1 MTFQIKF
8 HQIRAF
14 VEVAR
19 QGSIRGASRTLNLS
33 QPALTKSIK
42 ELEEGMAA
50 QLFVRRSKG
59 VALTECGEGFYQ
71 RARLILEELRAAQDD
86 IRQRQGELAGQ
97 INIGMGA
104 SVSRTLMPAVITRFH
119 AQHPQVKVRIM
130 EGQLV
135 SMINELRQG
144 ELDFT
149 INTYYQ
155 GPYDQEFTFE
165 KLFEKPF
172 AVFCREGHPA
182 MGATSINELLH
193 YNWTMPTP
201 RGSYYKQLEEVFS
214 DRSQIPRIGV
224 VCETFSSCISLVAQ
238 SDFLSILP
246 QELGCDPLLA
256 HRLVDSLS
264 GGERQ
269 RAWIAMLVAQ
279 DSRCLLLDEPTSAL
293 DIAHQVD
300 VLALVHRLS
309 QQRGLTVIAVL
320 HDINM
325 AARYC
330 DYLVALRGGEMIA
343 QGTPAELMR
352 SETLEQIYGIPMGIL
367 PHPAGAAPVSF
378 VY

>member
-155 GPYDQEFTFE
+155 GPYD
-165 KLFEKPF
+165 
-172 AVFCREGHPA
+172 
-182 MGATSINELLH
+182 
-193 YNWTMPTP
+193 
-201 RGSYYKQLEEVFS
+201 
-214 DRSQIPRIGV
+214 
-224 VCETFSSCISLVAQ
+224 
-238 SDFLSILP
+238 
-246 QELGCDPLLA
+246 
-256 HRLVDSLS
+256 
-264 GGERQ
+264 
-269 RAWIAMLVAQ
+269 
-279 DSRCLLLDEPTSAL
+279 
-293 DIAHQVD
+293 
-300 VLALVHRLS
+300 
-309 QQRGLTVIAVL
+309 
-320 HDINM
+320 
-325 AARYC
+325 
-330 DYLVALRGGEMIA
+330 
-343 QGTPAELMR
+343 
-352 SETLEQIYGIPMGIL
+352 
-367 PHPAGAAPVSF
+367 
-378 VY
+378 

>member
-1 MTFQIKF
+1 MSFQVKF

-19 QGSIRGASRTLNLS
+19 QGSIRGASRAMNLS

-59 VALTECGEGFYQ
+59 VALTECGESFYQ
-71 RARLILEELRAAQDD
+71 HANLILEELRAAQDD
-86 IRQRQGELAGQ
+86 IRQRQGQLGGQ

-104 SVSRTLMPAVITRFH
+104 SVARTLMPTVITRFH
-119 AQHPQVKVRIM
+119 EQHPQVKVRIM

-155 GPYDQEFTFE
+155 GPYDHEFSFE

-172 AVFCREGHPA
+172 AIFGREGHPA
-182 MGATSINELLH
+182 IGAKSISELMN

-201 RGSYYKQLEEVFS
+201 RGSYYKQLEDIFRH
-214 DRSQIPRIGV
+214 RSQIPHIGV

-256 HRLVDSLS
+256 QCLVMLPVDDILPKAAYYLI
-264 GGERQ
+264 Q
-269 RAWIAMLVAQ
+269 RR
-279 DSRCLLLDEPTSAL
+279 DSRQTP
-293 DIAHQVD
+293 
-300 VLALVHRLS
+300 
-309 QQRGLTVIAVL
+309 LTASLITQFRR
-320 HDINM
+320 H
-325 AARYC
+325 AR
-330 DYLVALRGGEMIA
+330 
-343 QGTPAELMR
+343 
-352 SETLEQIYGIPMGIL
+352 GIL
-367 PHPAGAAPVSF
+367 LNEGN
-378 VY
+378 

>member
-1 MTFQIKF
+1 MSFQVKI

-19 QGSIRGASRTLNLS
+19 QGSIRGASRVMNLS

-50 QLFVRRSKG
+50 QFFVRRSKG
-59 VALTECGEGFYQ
+59 VALTECGESFYQ
-71 RARLILEELRAAQDD
+71 HANLILEELRAAQDD
-86 IRQRQGELAGQ
+86 IRQRQGLLGGQ

-104 SVSRTLMPAVITRFH
+104 SIARTLMPPVITRFH
-119 AQHPQVKVRIM
+119 EQHPQVKVRIM

-155 GPYDQEFTFE
+155 GPYDHEFTFE

-172 AVFCREGHPA
+172 AIFCREGHPA
-182 MGATSINELLH
+182 IGVTSISELLH

-201 RGSYYKQLEEVFS
+201 RGSYYKQLEDVFKY
-214 DRSQIPRIGV
+214 RSQIPQIGV

-256 HRLVDSLS
+256 HRLVMLPVT
-264 GGERQ
+264 ETLPKAAYYLIQ
-269 RAWIAMLVAQ
+269 RR
-279 DSRCLLLDEPTSAL
+279 DSRQTPLTSSL
-293 DIAHQVD
+293 ITQFRRH
-300 VLALVHRLS
+300 
-309 QQRGLTVIAVL
+309 
-320 HDINM
+320 
-325 AARYC
+325 AR
-330 DYLVALRGGEMIA
+330 
-343 QGTPAELMR
+343 
-352 SETLEQIYGIPMGIL
+352 
-367 PHPAGAAPVSF
+367 
-378 VY
+378 

>member
-19 QGSIRGASRTLNLS
+19 QGSIRGASRVMNLS

-59 VALTECGEGFYQ
+59 VALTECGESFYQ
-71 RARLILEELRAAQDD
+71 HANLILEELRAAQDD
-86 IRQRQGELAGQ
+86 IRQRQGLQGGQ

-104 SVSRTLMPAVITRFH
+104 SIAHTLMPAVITRFH
-119 AQHPQVKVRIM
+119 EQHPLVKVRIM

-155 GPYDQEFTFE
+155 GPFDHEFTFE

-182 MGATSINELLH
+182 VGAKSISQLLH

-201 RGSYYKQLEEVFS
+201 RGSYYKQLEDVFKY
-214 DRSQIPRIGV
+214 RSQIPRIDV

-246 QELGCDPLLA
+246 QELGCDPSW
-256 HRLVDSLS
+256 R
-264 GGERQ
+264 
-269 RAWIAMLVAQ
+269 
-279 DSRCLLLDEPTSAL
+279 
-293 DIAHQVD
+293 
-300 VLALVHRLS
+300 
-309 QQRGLTVIAVL
+309 TVW
-320 HDINM
+320 
-325 AARYC
+325 
-330 DYLVALRGGEMIA
+330 
-343 QGTPAELMR
+343 
-352 SETLEQIYGIPMGIL
+352 
-367 PHPAGAAPVSF
+367 
-378 VY
+378 

>member
-19 QGSIRGASRTLNLS
+19 QGSIRGASRAMNLS

-59 VALTECGEGFYQ
+59 VALTECGESFYQ
-71 RARLILEELRAAQDD
+71 HANLILEELRAAQDD
-86 IRQRQGELAGQ
+86 IRQRQGLLGGQ

-104 SVSRTLMPAVITRFH
+104 SIARTLMPAVITRFH
-119 AQHPQVKVRIM
+119 EQHPLVKVRIM

-155 GPYDQEFTFE
+155 GPFDHEFTFE

-182 MGATSINELLH
+182 VGVKSINELLH

-201 RGSYYKQLEEVFS
+201 RGSYYKQLEDVFKY
-214 DRSQIPRIGV
+214 RSQIPRIDV

-256 HRLVDSLS
+256 HRLVMLPI
-264 GGERQ
+264 EEILPKAAYYLIQ
-269 RAWIAMLVAQ
+269 RR
-279 DSRCLLLDEPTSAL
+279 DSRQTPLTSSL
-293 DIAHQVD
+293 ITQFKRH
-300 VLALVHRLS
+300 
-309 QQRGLTVIAVL
+309 
-320 HDINM
+320 
-325 AARYC
+325 AR
-330 DYLVALRGGEMIA
+330 
-343 QGTPAELMR
+343 
-352 SETLEQIYGIPMGIL
+352 GIL
-367 PHPAGAAPVSF
+367 SRDDQ
-378 VY
+378 

>member
-1 MTFQIKF
+1 
-8 HQIRAF
+8 
-14 VEVAR
+14 
-19 QGSIRGASRTLNLS
+19 
-33 QPALTKSIK
+33 
-42 ELEEGMAA
+42 
-50 QLFVRRSKG
+50 
-59 VALTECGEGFYQ
+59 
-71 RARLILEELRAAQDD
+71 
-86 IRQRQGELAGQ
+86 
-97 INIGMGA
+97 MGA

-256 HRLVDSLS
+256 HRLVMLPVVESLPKAAYYLI
-264 GGERQ
+264 Q
-269 RAWIAMLVAQ
+269 RR
-279 DSRCLLLDEPTSAL
+279 DSRQTPLAESLITQFRRKRENNRSVKCRLKTGSAR
-293 DIAHQVD
+293 HQTD
-300 VLALVHRLS
+300 PIVH
-309 QQRGLTVIAVL
+309 TAVRPFANPEYYF
-320 HDINM
+320 HEAGIF
-325 AARYC
+325 RYNTFP
-330 DYLVALRGGEMIA
+330 EK
-343 QGTPAELMR
+343 
-352 SETLEQIYGIPMGIL
+352 
-367 PHPAGAAPVSF
+367 
-378 VY
+378 

>member
-144 ELDFT
+144 SWISPSTPIIRDLTTRNLRLKNSSRSRLRYFVGKGIRRWGLRLLMNFCIITGQCRRRGEVI
-149 INTYYQ
+149 IN
-155 GPYDQEFTFE
+155 
-165 KLFEKPF
+165 
-172 AVFCREGHPA
+172 
-182 MGATSINELLH
+182 N
-193 YNWTMPTP
+193 
-201 RGSYYKQLEEVFS
+201 
-214 DRSQIPRIGV
+214 
-224 VCETFSSCISLVAQ
+224 
-238 SDFLSILP
+238 
-246 QELGCDPLLA
+246 
-256 HRLVDSLS
+256 
-264 GGERQ
+264 
-269 RAWIAMLVAQ
+269 
-279 DSRCLLLDEPTSAL
+279 
-293 DIAHQVD
+293 
-300 VLALVHRLS
+300 
-309 QQRGLTVIAVL
+309 
-320 HDINM
+320 
-325 AARYC
+325 
-330 DYLVALRGGEMIA
+330 
-343 QGTPAELMR
+343 
-352 SETLEQIYGIPMGIL
+352 
-367 PHPAGAAPVSF
+367 
-378 VY
+378 